1 MMQNTD
7 KQNHKTMTALTLVAK
22 TSNYLFKNEVRILQ
36 FSQSADA
43 FWARNNAIIIQYS
56 QEHKSLL
63 TCIFL

>member
-1 MMQNTD
+1 
-7 KQNHKTMTALTLVAK
+7 MTALTLVAK